1 MAVVT
6 LQQPL
11 EARYIR
17 VVVMEYIV
25 APCLKLELMG
35 CSRQDCVGNN
45 ILNIKILINTVQP
58 RFYAPELHAFSQ
70 FVTKYIH
77 ILKFPVFI
85 FSCLF
90 FSLFKFYFCCPYEN
104 SILIFIVILKIHY
117 DHYLI
122 EKKNQ

>member
-45 ILNIKILINTVQP
+45 ILKHKILANTVQP
-58 RFYAPELHAFSQ
+58 HFYVPELHVFLQ
-70 FVTKYIH
+70 FATKYVH
-77 ILKFPVFI
+77 I
-85 FSCLF
+85 
-90 FSLFKFYFCCPYEN
+90 
-104 SILIFIVILKIHY
+104 
-117 DHYLI
+117 
-122 EKKNQ
+122 

>member
-45 ILNIKILINTVQP
+45 ILNIDILVNTTEP
-58 RFYAPELHAFSQ
+58 CFYVPELYVFLQ
-70 FVTKYIH
+70 LVTEYVH
-77 ILKFPVFI
+77 ILNFPTFI
-85 FSCLF
+85 FSHLLLLLF
-90 FSLFKFYFCCPYEN
+90 CFS
-104 SILIFIVILKIHY
+104 I
-117 DHYLI
+117 
-122 EKKNQ
+122 